1 MPDKDEGKGA
11 NFHRLQTALWT
22 IVLGMFFVWNV
33 FQTMSMPELS
43 ETLLVLLGI
52 SNGTYLNL
60 KAKE

>member
-1 MPDKDEGKGA
+1 
-11 NFHRLQTALWT
+11 
-22 IVLGMFFVWNV
+22 MFFVWNV